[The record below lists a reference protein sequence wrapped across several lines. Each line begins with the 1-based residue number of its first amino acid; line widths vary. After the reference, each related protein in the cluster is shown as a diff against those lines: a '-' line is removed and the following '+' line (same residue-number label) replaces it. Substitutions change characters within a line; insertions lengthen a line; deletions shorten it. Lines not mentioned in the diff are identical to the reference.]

1 MSRCTTALS
10 LGSRKAL
17 FSAAVFAAV
26 AAAPAVAE
34 EYTFTLHNES
44 EYKINGFQTF
54 EDGKWSSWTSF
65 SLAPGQSTPMNWN
78 SDSGECK
85 VPFRIIYKDAET
97 EQYTI
102 DWCKITQIHVK
113 DDEVYGD

>member
-1 MSRCTTALS
+1 MVQGTAALS
-10 LGSRKAL
+10 RRSRKAL
-17 FSAAVFAAV
+17 VSAGIFAAV
-26 AAAPAVAE
+26 VASPATAE
-34 EYTFTLHNES
+34 EYSFTLHNES
-44 EYKINGFQTF
+44 EYKINGFQTY

-65 SLAPGQSTPMNWN
+65 TLAPGQSTPMNWN

-102 DWCKITQIHVK
+102 DWCKVTNIHVK

>member
-1 MSRCTTALS
+1 MSRNTVAPSLLARV
-10 LGSRKAL
+10 LGSAAL
-17 FSAAVFAAV
+17 LGL
-26 AAAPAVAE
+26 AAARPAVAE

-44 EYKINGFQTF
+44 DYKINGFQTF
-54 EDGKWSSWTSF
+54 EDGKWSSWSSF
-65 SLAPGQSTPMNWN
+65 TLAPGQSTPMNWN

-102 DWCKITQIHVK
+102 DWCKVTNIHVK